1 MSDDEEMSDEEEVAD
16 VDDEEYGEE
25 VDTFHFAGEEN

>member
-1 MSDDEEMSDEEEVAD
+1 MSDDEEMSDEEEVAGGG
-16 VDDEEYGEE
+16 DEEYGEE